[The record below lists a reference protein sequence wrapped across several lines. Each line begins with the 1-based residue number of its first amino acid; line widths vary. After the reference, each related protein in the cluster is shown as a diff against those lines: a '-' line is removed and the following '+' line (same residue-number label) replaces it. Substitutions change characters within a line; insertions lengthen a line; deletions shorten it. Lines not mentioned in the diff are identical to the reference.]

1 MPGANDLKYLI
12 SFDADSGG
20 LDEAATD
27 VERLAETLDELSGDP
42 VEIGVEVGDL
52 AESREEMERL
62 TEALDEIGRNAEIA
76 FDVDSGELRDAGEDV
91 EDLREDLRR
100 IDRERVRPE
109 LEDDDIRRAA
119 SEVMELQEELD
130 RFDREQFV
138 IEMEVDLEESK
149 QRLKDLG
156 DQLQDLEE
164 FDLPGVRSEVL
175 AEYQEVEQRIQGL
188 EQDLR
193 DVGAAADSVG
203 SGGGL
208 APIANDADRASEG
221 MGRLRSSSDQT
232 RSVMANLTGNALQ
245 DLGELGGVAGSAG
258 VAISQLAE
266 YAVDGNISLSQL
278 GQFAGPM
285 LGVSAAIFGAT
296 KAMEAFGSRSERTAE
311 QTQEVADAAIEAAGL
326 LEVLDERV
334 SSLEGSARSSGDV
347 LEQFGASIITALTEA
362 GDTGEIVKIQ
372 SALDTVGLSWEQLG
386 ETIAGLEADSE
397 SAMPTM
403 LALTEAAGI
412 PPEHVE
418 AVAAMVHNIESLD
431 DAALFLINTWG
442 MEENAAIALVE
453 QYREQIGALEQLND
467 AQQDNDWDDY
477 AQKLLEVA
485 AAADPATAA
494 LIAAAQAANPDA
506 GAGEIWAEVAGQIDT
521 LADATERWGRA
532 NQEIDPNDLRW
543 ALVRDGANALRQG
556 VELTTTQLDAL
567 DALMNQYGQDE
578 DWVLDQGLRL
588 WEERQDSIEENRK
601 KTGELKTETFD
612 LAEAEREAADA
623 LAEMQAALDEVG
635 RGLDEAA
642 DRGDAMTGV
651 LTELG
656 RVGELGQSQE
666 LIGFVGGLN
675 GVVDALEDLDAAT
688 SRSEMAELDLVPDT
702 WEEVLNMPEELAPV
716 VQALGQFAGEVQ
728 REMSQAFEEGGAP
741 GVIEWAANTRQAVID
756 SLPSDVTDEQ
766 VQEILSALGLLPEQ
780 VEMAIVLSNEERARG
795 VIESMAS
802 AIAGLPL
809 ETQLQI
815 AAVADTDPI
824 AALELAIAAL
834 EAEGVEIPVELRA
847 LVDGLNGDIEALE
860 PEPVPVPV
868 EGDMLPITKAIDDFI
883 GGDRKVPIE
892 AEAEMETADR
902 DLDDLREPRT
912 ADFHINLAQYAVQLL
927 LMAAL
932 AAPRTAVVTA
942 EAHTFAAENALDGL
956 TVARSVAIDAF
967 LRNFP
972 TERELMNRLTGGK
985 GYLRIP
991 VDTVPRNIARLNG
1004 ARPV

>member
-1 MPGANDLKYLI
+1 MGVRDLTYLI
-12 SFDADSGG
+12 SFDAESGG
-20 LDEAATD
+20 LDDAATD
-27 VERLAETLDELSGDP
+27 VERLAQTLDELSGDP
-42 VEIGVEVGDL
+42 VEIDVEVGDL
-52 AESREEMERL
+52 TDSAEEVDRISAALDQISDSAQFEFHVDARELNDATDDIEDLGDEIRKMERQRMQL
-62 TEALDEIGRNAEIA
+62 
-76 FDVDSGELRDAGEDV
+76 DVDADEV
-91 EDLREDLRR
+91 E
-100 IDRERVRPE
+100 
-109 LEDDDIRRAA
+109 RAA
-119 SEVMELQEELD
+119 SDVIELQEELD

-278 GQFAGPM
+278 GKFAGPM

-334 SSLEGSARSSGDV
+334 SSLERSARSSGDV

-521 LADATERWGRA
+521 LADATEQWGRA

-543 ALVRDGANALRQG
+543 ALVRDGANALREG

-795 VIESMAS
+795 VIDSMAS

-847 LVDGLNGDIEALE
+847 LFDELDGDVEGHE
-860 PEPVPVPV
+860 PPPVAVPVV
-868 EGDMLPITKAIDDFI
+868 CDMLPITKAIDDLT
-883 GGDRKVPIE
+883 GEEKSVVVKGE
-892 AEAEMETADR
+892 ADVDEVER
-902 DLDDLREPRT
+902 DLDDAAKERTSPLNINIVQYAVALVLMQALASPRT
-912 ADFHINLAQYAVQLL
+912 ATI
-927 LMAAL
+927 
-932 AAPRTAVVTA
+932 TA
-942 EAHTFAAENALDGL
+942 EAHTFAAENALDSAAAARAAPVDMFVRQRVTASDL
-956 TVARSVAIDAF
+956 TNIA
-967 LRNFP
+967 
-972 TERELMNRLTGGK
+972 TGGQRAV
-985 GYLRIP
+985 RIP
-991 VDTVPRNIARLNG
+991 IDMYVRNSPRLEGKR
-1004 ARPV
+1004 